1 MFIHGSVRRCPR
13 QSRCRWQWRYKIDAF
28 DTRAGRAG
36 AVQQAGR
43 GCLTSHGL
51 PGQLGPGGQAREPPS
66 ELPETCR
73 STALPGAGPAN
84 ILTLLHH
91 IWAQLQMLPVS
102 SSAASELLDL
112 RIVMRRPSE

>member
-1 MFIHGSVRRCPR
+1 MPSTLELG
-13 QSRCRWQWRYKIDAF
+13 
-28 DTRAGRAG
+28 GAG

-84 ILTLLHH
+84 ILTLF
-91 IWAQLQMLPVS
+91 
-102 SSAASELLDL
+102 ASYLGTTADA
-112 RIVMRRPSE
+112 PSVKLCGPLNFWTCAL